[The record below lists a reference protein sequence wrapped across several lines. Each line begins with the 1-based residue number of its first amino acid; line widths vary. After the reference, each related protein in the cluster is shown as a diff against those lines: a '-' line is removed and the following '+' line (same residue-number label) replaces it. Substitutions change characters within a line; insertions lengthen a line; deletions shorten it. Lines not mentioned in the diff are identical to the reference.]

1 MLFEQAQF
9 AKFIRK
15 VAKLKYLVIALIY
28 LYVVFMA
35 WSAFGWMGI
44 TYAVVVPIPLV
55 FLSWMV
61 RRSQKNNTG
70 KMKPTLNIW
79 TSPIPYLSFIFI
91 FIILHTIFS

>member
-9 AKFIRK
+9 AKLIRK
-15 VAKLKYLVIALIY
+15 AAKLKYIVLTLIY

-44 TYAVVVPIPLV
+44 TYAVVVPIPLL

-61 RRSQKNNTG
+61 RRSQKNKTG
-70 KMKPTLNIW
+70 TRPTLNIW
-79 TSPIPYLSFIFI
+79 TSPIPYLSFIFL
-91 FIILHTIFS
+91 FIILHTIFG